1 MIPIIWRYLL
11 TQYLKVLTL
20 CVLTFI
26 AILLTSRLNDIAHFA
41 GLGADSLYVWQFV
54 LYQIPYILPIVLP
67 ISALISAV
75 LLIQRLSYSHE
86 LTAFRACGLAIRN
99 ILAPILFTA
108 ALLSL
113 ANFVITSELATT
125 SHLATNFLK
134 NEVKAINPLL
144 LLRNKHLCKMQG
156 IYFDTLGPSRI
167 GEHAS
172 DVVMVTPNRHQGR
185 LHVLIA
191 KSMEASSDSFQG
203 EGLTLISAT
212 DDGDDQFDTLEIEN
226 LGEAVISIDDFSQM
240 FQKKVWKINADH
252 LRMPL
257 LLIRL
262 SEAKEKLRSGT
273 LDAKETEQTKQL
285 INNCISEIFR
295 RISVGLAVFAF
306 TLMGA
311 AFSMTIGRQQSS
323 RGIFWVI
330 GLAAM
335 YLVCFFTAKGLQGS
349 VILSSL
355 LYLLPLVIIVVLS
368 IWTLKRTTK
377 GIE

>member
-1 MIPIIWRYLL
+1 MIPILWRYLL
-11 TQYLKVLTL
+11 SQYLKVLTL

-41 GLGADSLYVWQFV
+41 GLGADALYVWQFV
-54 LYQIPYILPIVLP
+54 LFQIPYILPIVLP

-75 LLIQRLSYSHE
+75 LLIQRLSRSHE

-144 LLRNKHLCKMQG
+144 LLRNKHLRKMQG

-172 DVVMVTPNRHQGR
+172 DVVMVTPNRQVGR

-191 KSMEASSDSFQG
+191 KSMEASPDSFQG

-226 LGEAVISIDDFSQM
+226 LGEAEISIEDFSQM
-240 FQKKVWKINADH
+240 FQKKVWKINPDH

-262 SEAKEKLRSGT
+262 SEAKEKLRNGT
-273 LDAKETEQTKQL
+273 LDPKEAKQL
-285 INNCISEIFR
+285 KGLINSSTSEIFR
-295 RISVGLAVFAF
+295 RLSVGLAVFAF
-306 TLMGA
+306 TLMGT
-311 AFSMTIGRQQSS
+311 AFSMSIGRQQSS

-330 GLAAM
+330 CLAAM

-349 VILSSL
+349 IVLSAL
-355 LYLLPLVIIVVLS
+355 LYLLPLAIIVALS
-368 IWTLKRTTK
+368 IWALKRTTK